1 MEQYEKNIIPQ
12 IESIYNSFTPLEK
25 TIADFF
31 ISNTEKIDLSSKS
44 VSSRLYV
51 SEASLSRFAKK
62 CGYKGYR

>member
-31 ISNTEKIDLSSKS
+31 ISNTEKTRFILQKCIQSSVCVGGIPVTFCEK
-44 VSSRLYV
+44 VWL
-51 SEASLSRFAKK
+51 
-62 CGYKGYR
+62 